1 MQDRKPTPLPSL
13 RQRLQQPGLVVAPGV
28 FDMVSLRLADTFGFD
43 ALYMTGFGTVAS
55 HMGLPDAGLATYSDM
70 VGRVTA
76 MAGMAR
82 TPLIADADT
91 GYGGLLNIRHTVRG
105 YEAAGAAAIQLEDQE
120 FPKKCGHTPGRRVI
134 PVEDMVRKIRVA
146 ADSRSSTEF
155 LIVARTDARTTL
167 GLDEALRRAEA
178 YAKAGA
184 DILFVESPESED
196 EMRRI
201 GAAFDLPLLANMVE
215 GGRTPVL
222 SQADLESIGYKLAIF
237 PVTALLAAVAAMK
250 AVYEGMKTNGSS
262 AGLGVPLL
270 SFAELTK
277 LMGFE
282 DVWAFERRYAED

>member
-1 MQDRKPTPLPSL
+1 MNETLRARL

-28 FDMVSLRLADTFGFD
+28 FDMVSLRLADSFGFD
-43 ALYMTGFGTVAS
+43 ALYMTGYGTVAS

-76 MAGMAR
+76 MAGMAK

-91 GYGGLLNIRHTVRG
+91 GYGGLLNMRHTIRG

-134 PVEDMVRKIRVA
+134 PMEDMVRKIQVA
-146 ADSRSSTEF
+146 VDSRTDPNF
-155 LIVARTDARTTL
+155 LIIARTDARTSL

-178 YAKAGA
+178 YAHAGA
-184 DILFVESPESED
+184 DILFVESPESEE

-201 GAAFDLPLLANMVE
+201 GQTLDIPLVANMVE
-215 GGRTPVL
+215 RGRTPVL
-222 SQADLESIGYKLAIF
+222 SKQELESIGYKLAIF
-237 PVTALLAAVAAMK
+237 PVTAMLAAVHAMQS
-250 AVYEGMKTNGSS
+250 VYQQFQAHGSS
-262 AGLGVPLL
+262 SGGTAPLYD
-270 SFAELTK
+270 FADLTH

-282 DVWAFERRYAED
+282 DVWDFEKRYAETK